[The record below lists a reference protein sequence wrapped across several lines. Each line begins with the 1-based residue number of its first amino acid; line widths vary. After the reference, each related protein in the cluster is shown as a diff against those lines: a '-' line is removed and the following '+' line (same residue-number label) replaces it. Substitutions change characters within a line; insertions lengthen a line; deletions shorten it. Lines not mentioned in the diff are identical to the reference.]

1 MKFALFA
8 SSLSAAVASVAA
20 ADSPSCNNGA
30 NCYAAVHGWGGYI
43 QYEPYQGNLMEA
55 CRGDDNAING
65 EQGFGNLFGNKACV
79 AVAVS
84 SGDIGPSTVQGLG
97 SCDNQN
103 LSCLWAQ
110 PSLDYN
116 IYAGIV
122 GDCAWQPD
130 GCPITQQNFI
140 DFIYSALSDIGSA
153 DWPSST
159 DTLISNGWQPLLG
172 LTNSTDT
179 ISYNNLNL
187 YLHGSKTIA

>member
-8 SSLSAAVASVAA
+8 STLSAAVASVAA

-84 SGDIGPSTVQGLG
+84 SGDIGVS
-97 SCDNQN
+97 
-103 LSCLWAQ
+103 
-110 PSLDYN
+110 
-116 IYAGIV
+116 
-122 GDCAWQPD
+122 
-130 GCPITQQNFI
+130 
-140 DFIYSALSDIGSA
+140 DFRHR
-153 DWPSST
+153 
-159 DTLISNGWQPLLG
+159 LL
-172 LTNSTDT
+172 LT
-179 ISYNNLNL
+179 
-187 YLHGSKTIA
+187 